1 VSGNCGEPAK
11 IWRNTV
17 VTGIAALVLAGV
29 PVIAAQASEGDRY
42 GHRSANVAKPESG
55 LYKGKTG
62 HGLPVS
68 FRVRGSRVH
77 RFTLTLAFED
87 CPYDVE
93 VSDFEAG
100 EIVDG
105 SFRLNGPQSRVN
117 GRFVASGKVRGTLE
131 ILSFPHPRCGTYQ
144 GSVSFSTKRAKHR
157 KRSR

>member
-1 VSGNCGEPAK
+1 MSGNCGEPAK

-29 PVIAAQASEGDRY
+29 PVIATHASEGDRY
-42 GHRSANVAKPESG
+42 GPRNANVAEPKSG

-77 RFTLTLAFED
+77 RFRITLAFEG

-105 SFRLNGPQSRVN
+105 SFRLIGAGSRVV

-131 ILSFPHPRCGTYQ
+131 VFSFPHPRCGTYQ
-144 GSVSFSTKRAKHR
+144 GSVSYSAKRAKR
-157 KRSR
+157 RTRPR